1 MIRRAVKA
9 DIPKILEIENVSF
22 SDPWEERSFNQVL
35 DQENKYFF
43 VEEIDSKLAG
53 YVVFETVFD
62 EGHITNLAVAKP
74 FQRKGVASRFLEK
87 MIDLARSLKI
97 KDIFLEVRESNKAA
111 AQLYSKF
118 GFREVGK
125 RKGYYPKAN
134 EDALILKLSLIY

>member
-53 YVVFETVFD
+53 YVVF
-62 EGHITNLAVAKP
+62 
-74 FQRKGVASRFLEK
+74 
-87 MIDLARSLKI
+87 
-97 KDIFLEVRESNKAA
+97 
-111 AQLYSKF
+111 
-118 GFREVGK
+118 
-125 RKGYYPKAN
+125 
-134 EDALILKLSLIY
+134 